1 MQIFVKKFALGAMVA
16 GAALAV
22 SACGSN
28 DTTPVDNSAVDLNAT
43 TDMSMDGLANDA
55 TSLDA
60 AAGADMNVTD
70 ANALANEAAPAAD
83 ATTNT
88 TNAM

>member
-1 MQIFVKKFALGAMVA
+1 MQIFVKKFALGTMVA

-22 SACGSN
+22 SACGGSN
-28 DTTPVDNSAVDLNAT
+28 TAPVDNNAADLNAT
-43 TDMSMDGLANDA
+43 TDMSMDGLTNDA

-60 AAGADMNVTD
+60 AAGADMNAVD
-70 ANALANEAAPAAD
+70 ANALANEVAPNANAM
-83 ATTNT
+83 TNT

>member
-1 MQIFVKKFALGAMVA
+1 MQIFVKKFAIGAMVA
-16 GAALAV
+16 SAALAV
-22 SACGSN
+22 AACGGN
-28 DTTPVDNSAVDLNAT
+28 NTAPVDNTAADLNAT
-43 TDMSMDGLANDA
+43 SDMSMDGLANDA

-60 AAGADMNVTD
+60 AAGADMNAVD

>member
-1 MQIFVKKFALGAMVA
+1 MQILAKKFALGAMVA

-22 SACGSN
+22 SACGGSN
-28 DTTPVDNSAVDLNAT
+28 TTPVDNTAADLNAT

-70 ANALANEAAPAAD
+70 ANAMMNEAAPAAD